1 MDEKILLIIQN
12 ILNEHGIDNTN
23 LGIEEKLEMDSIQY
37 ISIIVSMEE
46 ILDISIGDDF
56 LTGEDITI
64 KSFYDMAIY
73 SMK

>member
-12 ILNEHGIDNTN
+12 ILDEHGIDNTN

-73 SMK
+73 SM

>member
-12 ILNEHGIDNTN
+12 ILDEHGIDNTN

-46 ILDISIGDDF
+46 ILDISIRDDF
-56 LTGEDITI
+56 LIGEDITI

>member
-12 ILNEHGIDNTN
+12 ILDEHGIDNTN

-56 LTGEDITI
+56 LTGEDITV